1 MIRTILPVG
10 FLFLASLAGCSLT
23 SPASDEIARESAET
37 NALIEAANRRLE
49 NSAVDNSLVG
59 GPLPPLQGVHVAA
72 PASNQAGNEAEHH
85 DHHPE

>member
-1 MIRTILPVG
+1 MIRTVLPVG
-10 FLFLASLAGCSLT
+10 FLFIASLAGCNLT
-23 SPASDEIARESAET
+23 STASDEIAHESAES

-59 GPLPPLQGVHVAA
+59 APLPPLQGVDVPA

-85 DHHPE
+85 DHHPN